1 VNAGEKSEF
10 KPLEGLDDDPR
21 KIKFNRDQEEEDDL
35 NINHEL
41 IVVNKGKKAY
51 QILFLNQFIMHLF
64 ELF

>member
-35 NINHEL
+35 NITHEL

-51 QILFLNQFIMHLF
+51 QSLF
-64 ELF
+64 

>member
-1 VNAGEKSEF
+1 MARCVNVIKNVNAGEKSEF

-35 NINHEL
+35 NITHEL

-51 QILFLNQFIMHLF
+51 QSLF
-64 ELF
+64 